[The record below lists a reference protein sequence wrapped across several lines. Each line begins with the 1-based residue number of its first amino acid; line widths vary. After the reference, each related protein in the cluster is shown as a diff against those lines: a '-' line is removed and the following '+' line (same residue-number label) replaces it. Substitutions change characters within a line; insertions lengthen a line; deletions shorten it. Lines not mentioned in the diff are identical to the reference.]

1 MATIKTIS
9 KCFKEVKK
17 LTGDLLP
24 DEQINQILDEAKIKI
39 NETKFNQQQSK
50 TDKLLAEEII
60 NQFEYEQALN
70 KRNKAENNIKAL
82 DRYQNIID
90 AIELSGGKIDA
101 EKGALALLVGIQEFS
116 NITRNS
122 IGAKLNT
129 IEVIEVQRLYQAI
142 NKLGDNVWEDFT
154 SGVFDLEIKQAMLG
168 ETVLNEN
175 AQ

>member
-60 NQFEYEQALN
+60 NQF
-70 KRNKAENNIKAL
+70 
-82 DRYQNIID
+82 
-90 AIELSGGKIDA
+90 
-101 EKGALALLVGIQEFS
+101 
-116 NITRNS
+116 
-122 IGAKLNT
+122 
-129 IEVIEVQRLYQAI
+129 
-142 NKLGDNVWEDFT
+142 
-154 SGVFDLEIKQAMLG
+154 
-168 ETVLNEN
+168 
-175 AQ
+175 